1 MLIDCRSKGSLTEN
15 DHAGHSTRKP
25 TSSTEQG
32 VFFRTLAT
40 PVTTANWHDV
50 IGRVTTYMLPDLVLL
65 EIFHFYVD
73 QTASVDV
80 WQTLVHVCRKWR
92 NIVYAS
98 PRRLHLQLIC
108 SNETPVRETLDV
120 WPSLPI
126 IMKYYDPPASDVD
139 NVVAALEHHDRL
151 CEVTLWDVP
160 SPQLKEFS
168 AVMKEPCPAL
178 THLWLKSN
186 DDEAAPVHVIP
197 DSFLG
202 GSAPRLRLLFLRR
215 VPFPGLPKLLLSAT
229 GLVHLELH
237 NIPQS
242 GHILPATIA
251 TCISTSTGLKRL
263 ALKFESPR
271 SHPLRASRRPPPQS
285 RSVLPALIDFSFTG
299 VSEYL
304 EDLMARIDA
313 PLLSYMSITFFHQLI
328 LHTPQ
333 LTQFIS
339 RTPTLKL
346 NDQTQARV
354 LFSGLGVSCV
364 LPRIGSK
371 GLLLGVSCRQSDWQL
386 SSLSQVCTWAF
397 PQALIQ
403 MVENLYIQED
413 THLRPRWQDDI
424 ETSDWLEILQPFMAV
439 KNLYLS
445 KEFAP
450 RIAPSLQELVG
461 QRATQTLPA
470 LQSLF
475 AEDPHPSGPVQED
488 IGKFVAARQVSDH
501 PIAISS
507 W

>member
-1 MLIDCRSKGSLTEN
+1 
-15 DHAGHSTRKP
+15 
-25 TSSTEQG
+25 
-32 VFFRTLAT
+32 
-40 PVTTANWHDV
+40 VTIYT
-50 IGRVTTYMLPDLVLL
+50 LPDVVLL

-73 QTASVDV
+73 RTGSVDA

-92 NIVYAS
+92 NTVFGS

-139 NVVAALEHHDRL
+139 NVLAALEHHDRL

-160 SPQLKEFS
+160 SPQLEEFS
-168 AVMKEPCPAL
+168 AMMKEPVPAL

-197 DSFLG
+197 DSFVG
-202 GSAPRLRLLFLRR
+202 GSAPRLRVLFLRR
-215 VPFPGLPKLLLSAT
+215 VPFPGLPKLLFSAT
-229 GLVHLELH
+229 ALVHLELH
-237 NIPQS
+237 GIPHS
-242 GHILPATIA
+242 GYILPETIA

-263 ALKFESPR
+263 VLKFESPR
-271 SHPLRASRRPPPQS
+271 SRPARESRRPPPQS
-285 RSVLPALIDFSFTG
+285 RSVLPALTDFSFTG

-304 EDLMARIDA
+304 EDLVARIDA
-313 PLLSYMSITFFHQLI
+313 PLLNHMSITFFHQLI

-346 NDQTQARV
+346 NDQTKARV

-364 LPRIGSK
+364 LPRTGSK
-371 GLLLGVSCRQSDWQL
+371 GLQLGMSCRQSDWQL
-386 SSLSQVCTWAF
+386 SSLSQVCTSSF
-397 PQALIQ
+397 PQALVQ
-403 MVENLYIQED
+403 TVEHLYIQED
-413 THLRPRWQDDI
+413 THPRPRWQDDI
-424 ETSDWLEILQPFMAV
+424 ETSHWLEILHPFTAV

-450 RIAPSLQELVG
+450 RIAPALQELVG
-461 QRATQTLPA
+461 QRATETLPA
-470 LQSLF
+470 LESLLV
-475 AEDPHPSGPVQED
+475 EDPHPSGSVQED

>member
-1 MLIDCRSKGSLTEN
+1 MLMDRSKDSLTEN
-15 DHAGHSTRKP
+15 DHAGRSTQKP
-25 TSSTEQG
+25 TSTEQG

-40 PVTTANWHDV
+40 PATTANSYDV
-50 IGRVTTYMLPDLVLL
+50 IGQVTSYMLPDLVLL

-73 QTASVDV
+73 QTASVSV
-80 WQTLVHVCRKWR
+80 WHTLVHVCRKWR
-92 NIVYAS
+92 NVVFRS
-98 PRRLHLQLIC
+98 PCRLHLQLIC

-126 IMKYYDPPASDVD
+126 IMKYYDPPTSDVD
-139 NVVAALEHHDRL
+139 NVLAALEHHDRL
-151 CEVTLWDVP
+151 CQVSLSGVP
-160 SPQLKEFS
+160 SPQLEKFS
-168 AVMKEPCPAL
+168 AVMKEPTPAL

-186 DDEAAPVHVIP
+186 DEEAAPVHVIP

-202 GSAPRLRLLFLRR
+202 GSTPRLRLLFLRR

-229 GLVHLELH
+229 HLVNLELH
-237 NIPQS
+237 NIPHS
-242 GHILPATIA
+242 GYILPETIA
-251 TCISTSTGLKRL
+251 TCISTSTGLKKL
-263 ALKFESPR
+263 ALIFESPR
-271 SHPLRASRRPPPQS
+271 SRPVRESRRPRQAPQS
-285 RSVLPALIDFSFTG
+285 RSVFPALIDFSFAG

-304 EDLMARIDA
+304 EDLVARIDA
-313 PLLSYMSITFFHQLI
+313 PLLNYMSITFFHQLI

-354 LFSGLGVSCV
+354 LFSGSGVSCV
-364 LPRIGSK
+364 LPRTHSK
-371 GLLLGVSCRQSDWQL
+371 GLLLGVSSRQSDWQL
-386 SSLSQVCTWAF
+386 SSLSQVCTSSF

-403 MVENLYIQED
+403 TVEHLYILED
-413 THLRPRWQDDI
+413 THSRPRWQDDI
-424 ETSDWLEILQPFMAV
+424 ETGHWLEFLHLFTAV

-461 QRATQTLPA
+461 QRATETLPA

-475 AEDPHPSGPVQED
+475 VEDPHPSGPVQED

-501 PIAISS
+501 PIALSP

>member
-1 MLIDCRSKGSLTEN
+1 
-15 DHAGHSTRKP
+15 
-25 TSSTEQG
+25 
-32 VFFRTLAT
+32 
-40 PVTTANWHDV
+40 
-50 IGRVTTYMLPDLVLL
+50 
-65 EIFHFYVD
+65 
-73 QTASVDV
+73 
-80 WQTLVHVCRKWR
+80 
-92 NIVYAS
+92 
-98 PRRLHLQLIC
+98 
-108 SNETPVRETLDV
+108 
-120 WPSLPI
+120 
-126 IMKYYDPPASDVD
+126 MKYYDPPASDVD
-139 NVVAALEHHDRL
+139 NVLAALEHHDRL

-160 SPQLKEFS
+160 SPQLEEFS
-168 AVMKEPCPAL
+168 AAMKEPSLAL

-186 DDEAAPVHVIP
+186 DDKAAPVHVIP

-215 VPFPGLPKLLLSAT
+215 VPFPGLPKLLFSAT

-237 NIPQS
+237 NIPHS
-242 GHILPATIA
+242 GYVLPETIA

-263 ALKFESPR
+263 VLKFESPQSR
-271 SHPLRASRRPPPQS
+271 PARQSRRPPPQS

-304 EDLMARIDA
+304 EDLVARIDA

-346 NDQTQARV
+346 NGQRQARM

-364 LPRIGSK
+364 LPRTHSK
-371 GLLLGVSCRQSDWQL
+371 GLLLGMLCRQSDWQL
-386 SSLSQVCTWAF
+386 SSLSQVCTSSF

-403 MVENLYIQED
+403 TVEHLYILED
-413 THLRPRWQDDI
+413 THPRPRWQDDI
-424 ETSDWLEILQPFMAV
+424 EISHWLEIFHPFTAV

-445 KEFAP
+445 KEVAP

-461 QRATQTLPA
+461 QRATETLPA
-470 LQSLF
+470 LQSLYV
-475 AEDPHPSGPVQED
+475 EDTHPSGPVQED

>member
-1 MLIDCRSKGSLTEN
+1 
-15 DHAGHSTRKP
+15 
-25 TSSTEQG
+25 
-32 VFFRTLAT
+32 
-40 PVTTANWHDV
+40 
-50 IGRVTTYMLPDLVLL
+50 MLPDLALL
-65 EIFHFYVD
+65 EMFHFYVD

-92 NIVYAS
+92 NIVFGS

-108 SNETPVRETLDV
+108 SNETPVKETLGV

-126 IMKYYDPPASDVD
+126 IMKYYDPPASDVA
-139 NVVAALEHHDRL
+139 NVLAALEHHDRL

-160 SPQLKEFS
+160 SPQLEEFS
-168 AVMKEPCPAL
+168 AVMKEPSPAL

-215 VPFPGLPKLLLSAT
+215 VPFPALPKLLFSAT
-229 GLVHLELH
+229 NLVHLELH
-237 NIPQS
+237 NIPHS
-242 GHILPATIA
+242 GYIPPETIA
-251 TCISTSTGLKRL
+251 TCISTSIGLKRL
-263 ALKFESPR
+263 VLKFESPR
-271 SHPLRASRRPPPQS
+271 SRPVRVSRRPPPQT

-304 EDLMARIDA
+304 DDLVARIDA

-346 NDQTQARV
+346 NSQTQARV

-364 LPRIGSK
+364 LPRTHSK
-371 GLLLGVSCRQSDWQL
+371 GLLLGISCRQSDWQL
-386 SSLSQVCTWAF
+386 SSLSQVCTSSF

-403 MVENLYIQED
+403 TVEHLYILED
-413 THLRPRWQDDI
+413 THSRPRWQDDT
-424 ETSDWLEILQPFMAV
+424 ETSDWLEILHPFTAV

-461 QRATQTLPA
+461 QRATETLPA

-475 AEDPHPSGPVQED
+475 VEDHHPSGPVQED
-488 IGKFVAARQVSDH
+488 IGKFVAVRQVSDH
-501 PIAISS
+501 PVAISS